1 MKRTRVLLEIRQMRF
16 ADLYEGWQIG
26 RLSQQEAAEALGVS
40 DRTFRRFSR
49 RFEEDGANGLL
60 GSAPGAGVGE
70 AGRGGRS
77 HGQRRQQHRA
87 GEHQP
92 VQPRA
97 VNEMFSRQQISIDVA
112 HRSRGTAPTRATFSL
127 GASRGGV
134 LNRDLG
140 GPDPCTRHETPPGT
154 RCAPRSRCC

>member
-1 MKRTRVLLEIRQMRF
+1 MSLMIAVASVCCRAIASILPSSSSIDWVFKMPTFITTLRLVPAKSELCRRKAAMPTRNVPCRRVEESPG
-16 ADLYEGWQIG
+16 DWQ
-26 RLSQQEAAEALGVS
+26 QC
-40 DRTFRRFSR
+40 
-49 RFEEDGANGLL
+49 
-60 GSAPGAGVGE
+60 
-70 AGRGGRS
+70 
-77 HGQRRQQHRA
+77 QRRQQPRT

-92 VQPRA
+92 VQPRG

-112 HRSRGTAPTRATFSL
+112 HRSRGTAPARATFSL

-140 GPDPCTRHETPPGT
+140 GPNLCTRHETPPGT